1 MRFQQYI
8 NEQALKGWKD
18 YIKSNKMLK
27 ASIKILDK
35 IEKKGYKAWI
45 VGGSVRD
52 VIIGKEPHDID
63 IATTCPMD
71 VLDKIW
77 KTYDIGA
84 SKDFGIV
91 TVKEGG
97 YDFEIAQLR
106 GESKYDGRKPEAVTF
121 NVELKDDLSRRDLT
135 INAMAIDKNGNIID
149 KFNGQKA
156 IKNKTLRTVGNPYER
171 FSEDFLR
178 IMRVARFAAKL
189 GFDIDKDTK
198 KAATKLSG
206 NITKLSPERIKEEI
220 LKSAGQ
226 SGDKF
231 AKYILLLD
239 ELKILKHILPE
250 LKQLQ
255 YSRENP
261 THHPETVGK
270 GGSPFAHTIE
280 ALKASDT
287 KDPLKNLAIALH
299 DVGKGTTFSDVT
311 PGKSF
316 TYYGHD
322 KEAIKLIETI
332 AKRLKMSNNEKEAM
346 LYTATQHM
354 KFHKLKEMK
363 PSKIFKIVND
373 DNFDI
378 LVAVAK
384 ADEFSR
390 GEKFQS
396 NKDFE
401 ASLKRAIEIK
411 EKWGKK
417 KAQKSLNLV
426 SGNHIM
432 ELLGIKPG
440 KKVGEIK
447 KKVEDWILDTGN
459 TKQEDIDKFIMDN
472 RKRKRF
478 K

>member
-1 MRFQQYI
+1 MRFHNYI

-18 YIKSNKMLK
+18 YVKSNKMLK

-35 IEKKGYKAWI
+35 IEKKGYKAWV

-52 VIIGKEPHDID
+52 IIIGKEPHDVD

-77 KTYDIGA
+77 KTYDIGS

-91 TVKEGG
+91 TVKESG

-106 GESKYDGRKPEAVTF
+106 GESKYDGRKPESVKF
-121 NVELKDDLSRRDLT
+121 NVQLKDDLGRRDLT
-135 INAMAIDKNGNIID
+135 VNAMAIDKNGNIID

-156 IKNKTLRTVGNPYER
+156 MKDKVLKTVGNPYDR

-239 ELKILKHILPE
+239 QLKILKHILPE

-255 YSRENP
+255 YSKENP

-280 ALKASDT
+280 ALKASKT
-287 KDPLKNLAIALH
+287 KDPLKNLAILLH
-299 DVGKGTTFSDVT
+299 DVGKGTSFSDST

-322 KEAIKLIETI
+322 KDAIKLIETI
-332 AKRLKMSNNEKEAM
+332 AKRLKMSNSEKEAL

-354 KFHKLKEMK
+354 KLNILKDMK
-363 PSKIFKIVND
+363 PSKIFKIVNN
-373 DNFDI
+373 DNWDI
-378 LVAVAK
+378 LVVVAK
-384 ADEFSR
+384 ADEMSR
-390 GEKFQS
+390 GETFKTEKEFDEMIKYAEDIK
-396 NKDFE
+396 NKW
-401 ASLKRAIEIK
+401 SSKKVKEIFSK
-411 EKWGKK
+411 QVNGK
-417 KAQKSLNLV
+417 
-426 SGNHIM
+426 HIM
-432 ELLGIKPG
+432 ELLNIGPS
-440 KKVGEIK
+440 KKVGKVK
-447 KKVEDWILDTGN
+447 KKTIEWIINTGETN
-459 TKQEDIDKFIMDN
+459 QKNIDSYIME
-472 RKRKRF
+472 F

>member
-1 MRFQQYI
+1 MRFQSYI
-8 NEQALKGWKD
+8 NEQSLKGWKE
-18 YIKSNKMLK
+18 YVQSNKMLK
-27 ASIKILDK
+27 ASIKVLDK
-35 IEKKGYKAWI
+35 IEKKKYKAWI

-52 VIIGKEPHDID
+52 IIVGKQPHDVD
-63 IATTCPMD
+63 IATTAPMD
-71 VLDKIW
+71 VLSKIW
-77 KTYDIGA
+77 KTYNIG
-84 SKDFGIV
+84 SSQDFGIV

-106 GESKYDGRKPEAVTF
+106 GEAGYDGRKPKSVTF
-121 NVELKDDLSRRDLT
+121 NVQLKDDLGRRDLT

-149 KFNGQKA
+149 KFNGEKD
-156 IKNKTLRTVGNPYER
+156 IKNKVLKTVGNPYDR

-220 LKSAGQ
+220 LKSAAQ

-231 AKYILLLD
+231 AKYIILLD
-239 ELKILKHILPE
+239 QLKILKHILPE

-255 YSRENP
+255 YSKENP

-280 ALKASDT
+280 ALKASKT
-287 KDPLKNLAIALH
+287 EDPLKNLAIALH
-299 DVGKGTTFSDVT
+299 DVGKGTAFSDTT

-322 KEAIKLIETI
+322 KDAIKLIETI
-332 AKRLKMSNNEKEAM
+332 AKRLKMSTKEKEAL
-346 LYTATQHM
+346 LYTSTQHM

-363 PSKIFKIVND
+363 PSKIFKIVNN
-373 DNFDI
+373 DNFEI
-378 LVAVAK
+378 LVAVAH

-390 GEKFQS
+390 GEMFQS

-401 ASLKRAIEIK
+401 GALKKAIEIK

-417 KAQKSLNLV
+417 KAQQSLNLV

-432 ELLGIKPG
+432 ELLGIGPG

-459 TKQEDIDKFIMDN
+459 TNKKDIDAYIMELE
-472 RKRKRF
+472 
-478 K
+478 